1 MSVRKKENVFFYL
14 GLDPVGPVPVRPAV
28 GGVPA
33 DGEAGPAVARP
44 PLRGRVA
51 REGGGGGGGRAV
63 RRVLAD
69 DDQRLR
75 RALGPRV
82 RLLGLVARP
91 AVARLDPRLG
101 GLALALALLL
111 LGRAEHLLQLL
122 RRLPAR
128 GVHRGDLLGDLL
140 LQVRSLRSKLGAE

>member
-1 MSVRKKENVFFYL
+1 M
-14 GLDPVGPVPVRPAV
+14 PVRPAV

-51 REGGGGGGGRAV
+51 RVGGGGGRAV
-63 RRVLAD
+63 GRVLAD

-101 GLALALALLL
+101 GLALPLL

-140 LQVRSLRSKLGAE
+140 LQVRSLRSKLGAEGLDIAEVVRHV

>member
-1 MSVRKKENVFFYL
+1 MS
-14 GLDPVGPVPVRPAV
+14 VRPAV

-51 REGGGGGGGRAV
+51 RVGGGGGRAV

-101 GLALALALLL
+101 GLALPLALLL

-140 LQVRSLRSKLGAE
+140 LQVRSLRSKLGAEGLDIAEVVRHV